1 MTSPQSGKPTAKQR
15 KESLRVSVSLG
26 ANPVRRYSLFFS
38 PRSRDDGR
46 GRLAKFRALN
56 PGFWNGTIEGGP
68 RTSLFTRYFP
78 KRVPSDFQYALL
90 LLLFIPPHPTSFS
103 ASFPLAVEPSA
114 RYLGVAAVRLFC
126 LFCFLGVGLSLFLCR
141 SWEGRTRRD

>member
-1 MTSPQSGKPTAKQR
+1 MTSPQSGKPTAKRR